1 MGGPMSRYFLA
12 LALISATL
20 LTACGGGTVASKTGT
35 GNVATLSASPSNIG
49 FGNVT
54 IGNSRSLPGTLTAGA
69 SAMTVS
75 SASWNGQ
82 GYSVNGI
89 SFPVTLTAGQS
100 VHYSVT
106 FAPQTSGAASGSIS
120 FISDASNSPTTQTLT
135 GTGTQSVAHSV
146 DLSWDP
152 SPSSVVGYNIYRG
165 TASGGP
171 YPLKLTSSPQPGTSF
186 SDNTVLSGTTY
197 YYVAT
202 SVDTNSVE
210 SSHSNQLT
218 MVIP

>member
-1 MGGPMSRYFLA
+1 MSRYFLA

-20 LTACGGGTVASKTGT
+20 LTGCGGGIVASKTGT

-54 IGNSRSLPGTLTAGA
+54 VGSSSSQTGTLTAGS
-69 SAMTVS
+69 SAMTVT

-100 VHYSVT
+100 VHFTVT
-106 FAPQTSGAASGSIS
+106 FTPQASGAASGSIS
-120 FISDASNSPTTQTLT
+120 FISDASNSPTMQTLT
-135 GTGTQSVAHSV
+135 GTGTQSVGHDV

-152 SPSSVVGYNIYRG
+152 SPSSVIGYNIYRG
-165 TASGGP
+165 TAPGGP
-171 YPLKLTSSPQPGTSF
+171 YPLKLNSSPQLGTSF

-202 SVDTNSVE
+202 SVDANSVE